1 MTLLAQKG
9 VENMSNKIY
18 NGKIKSVERSRH
30 GANKGKRRI
39 LLSIVG
45 IGDAFINWNKTPK
58 GVEFP
63 KGADIQVKMFRHD
76 DLRWFVK
83 EIISINGKPVRSQS
97 SHKTSPGKK
106 NNRSNKGV
114 NNKNQKQKPQKKGIL
129 NRLLKGTAGNLRKL
143 YLYAM
148 GGADIDLQKL
158 ESRAQSLA
166 PFIEYTELAKKSQ
179 EHLKKRARF
188 VWEVVPEQ
196 KRITVTGRQG
206 FDIRVR
212 RERLPYV
219 ATGELSHLVKSGT
232 EIINLKTKTI
242 AEIIN
247 VRVTDEGTEFS
258 TDTDLKS
265 TEGWKFYN
273 ESLESFEWS
282 HNRSLRPISS
292 ITIGDKEIRF
302 KPLETSQEWFEF
314 VLVSEGVSFDE
325 NSDLKFDGQYMHW
338 ETVPGSDI
346 YGPLRDSQTDRQV
359 ISRVRKND
367 SFVVDLLPSENFLY
381 DANGIKH
388 SWKDVTKS
396 TKDVTLKITLDP
408 KAEALLDEERD
419 VNPLDVLF
427 SPDTEYRELN
437 VTGHDDDGNHIAGG
451 KIKIWSKREG
461 KEIEVKMT
469 SIRIKSRDIE
479 RQTIT
484 VDRIPSNPNAI
495 LTLSPNAKYL
505 ERQRDMLLMLRD
517 KPLAHHDKLLRLTE
531 QGNQKERNKLWTDF
545 TLEDVTEWK
554 ILTDDSYD
562 GTMEQRDF
570 VRRALS
576 TPDFAILQGPP
587 GSGKTTAIIE
597 LIAQFALQDK
607 KVLLCGSTQAS
618 IDNVLTRIKGK
629 PHLSRLISPLRIGWK
644 RGIYDEGV
652 HDLVLDEQIEQYK
665 NIGLSEEE
673 ALDLILRQSNL
684 TCGTMQGIL
693 QHPRIAGEA
702 SNSGRLL
709 RDPQPEWDVLIIDEA
724 SKTTF
729 QQFIVPAGFAKKWVL
744 VGDICQL
751 SPFLEASELM
761 TNLDQMK
768 DENGNLFT
776 PASQRACLII
786 HQLQKFVEKGNP
798 GPRKGQPIVFV
809 EPSEVPTSFM
819 LELEAATD
827 RSLDKLQICLLS
839 SKRSDI
845 VLDNCIIVPPSEIKT
860 DLETNLYMLSSD
872 IIICGSDCYESI
884 ADILPPHSIIRN
896 GRFEQAEVTK
906 NREVHFGNKDSFVER
921 HPMSSKSLNH
931 DWSHEITW
939 RLNRSYELK
948 NSNNNK
954 MQENYENQIQSL
966 LPKSQN
972 VKTRIEEVRSIALPS
987 VLECLQEGFAS
998 PDARKL
1004 LPETTLT
1011 QGFSKAAKL
1020 ERFTMIKH
1028 QHRMNAEISEF
1039 SRNEFYNGEALKDAN
1054 TIEERNQNYPFNFPK
1069 LKGSSRSVWLDVASK
1084 INSGKNSYEIA
1095 AVRKILEEF
1104 IDWARKN
1111 PPPKDNESRDDKK
1124 RWEVALL
1131 SPYSAQRKGLRDMVR
1146 SLTGMQYETRF
1157 DLLGMKNPSNVML
1170 VVNSSDRFQG
1180 QEADIVFL
1188 SLRNGS
1194 RIGFLDSPSRM
1205 NVALTRAR
1213 EMRIVVGNHD
1223 FYSGKKKGRSGFS
1236 LCSDP
1241 MLNKLAKSHKGNS
1254 IERIRRN

>member
-1 MTLLAQKG
+1 MTVSAQRG
-9 VENMSNKIY
+9 GENMSDKIY
-18 NGKIKSVERSRH
+18 NGKIKSIERAK
-30 GANKGKRRI
+30 GGFNKGKRRV

-45 IGDAFINWNKTPK
+45 IGDAFINWNKTPR
-58 GVEFP
+58 GVSFP
-63 KGADIQVKMFRHD
+63 KGADIQVKMQRHD
-76 DLRWFVK
+76 DGRWFVK
-83 EIISINGKPVRSQS
+83 DIVSIDGTPLDSQQQQKKSSSNKRSNNQS
-97 SHKTSPGKK
+97 SGKK
-106 NNRSNKGV
+106 KQQNRGM
-114 NNKNQKQKPQKKGIL
+114 L

-148 GGADIDLQKL
+148 GGTDIDLQKL

-219 ATGELSHLVKSGT
+219 ATGELSHLIKSGT
-232 EIINLKTKTI
+232 EIINLKTKTT
-242 AEIIN
+242 AEITN

-292 ITIGDKEIRF
+292 ITIGNKEVKF

-314 VLVSEGVSFDE
+314 VLVSDGINFDE

-359 ISRVRKND
+359 ISRVRGND

-396 TKDVTLKITLDP
+396 TKDVTLKITLDS

-427 SPDTEYRELN
+427 SPDNEYRELN
-437 VTGHDDDGNHIAGG
+437 VTGHDDDGNHIGGG
-451 KIKIWSKREG
+451 KIKIFSKRDN
-461 KEIEVKMT
+461 KEIEVKMIT
-469 SIRIKSRDIE
+469 IRIKSRDIE

-484 VDRIPSNPNAI
+484 VDRVPPNENAI

-531 QGNQKERNKLWTDF
+531 QGNEKERDKLWSDF
-545 TLEDVTEWK
+545 ELIDIKDADWK
-554 ILTDDSYD
+554 VLTDDSYD
-562 GTMEQRDF
+562 GTLEQREF

-597 LIAQFALQDK
+597 LISQFALQNK

-644 RGIYDEGV
+644 KGIYDEGV

-665 NIGLSEEE
+665 EIGLSEEE
-673 ALDLILRQSNL
+673 AVDLILRQSNL

-693 QHPRIAGEA
+693 QHPRIAGE
-702 SNSGRLL
+702 SSSKGRLL

-798 GPRKGQPIVFV
+798 GPREGQPIVFI

-827 RSLDKLQICLLS
+827 KTLDKLQICLLS
-839 SKRSDI
+839 SKRSDL

-860 DLETNLYMLSSD
+860 DLDANLYMLSSD
-872 IIICGSDCYESI
+872 IIICGSDCYETI
-884 ADILPPHSIIRN
+884 AELLPPHSIVRN
-896 GRFEQAEVTK
+896 GRFSESEVTA
-906 NREVHFGNKDSFVER
+906 NRQEYFGNKDSFRER
-921 HPMSSKSLNH
+921 HPMSSQSLNH

-954 MQENYENQIQSL
+954 MQASYENQIQSL

-1011 QGFSKAAKL
+1011 QGFSKDAKA

-1028 QHRMNAEISEF
+1028 QHRMNEEISKF
-1039 SRNEFYNGEALKDAN
+1039 SRKEFYNGEALKDAN
-1054 TIEERNQNYPFNFPK
+1054 TIRERNQQFPFEFR
-1069 LKGSSRSVWLDVASK
+1069 KGRSRSVWLDVASTV
-1084 INSGKNSYEIA
+1084 NSGVNPKEIA
-1095 AVRKILEEF
+1095 AIKKILQEF
-1104 IDWARKN
+1104 IEWARKN
-1111 PPPKDNESRDDKK
+1111 PPPKDNENRDDKE

-1131 SPYSAQRKGLRDMVR
+1131 SPYQAQRRGLRDMVR

-1157 DLLGMKNPSNVML
+1157 DLMEMNNPSNVML

-1205 NVALTRAR
+1205 NVAITRAR
-1213 EMRIVVGNHD
+1213 ELRIIVGNHD
-1223 FYSGKKKGRSGFS
+1223 YFSGDR
-1236 LCSDP
+1236 CYDP
-1241 MLNKLAKSHKGNS
+1241 MLKNLAKSHKGNS
-1254 IERIRRN
+1254 IERVRRN

>member
-1 MTLLAQKG
+1 MKAVKKNQ
-9 VENMSNKIY
+9 
-18 NGKIKSVERSRH
+18 H
-30 GANKGKRRI
+30 GRRKVI
-39 LLSIVG
+39 LSIVG
-45 IGDAFINWNKTPK
+45 IGDAFIGWNRTPQ
-58 GVEFP
+58 GVSFP
-63 KGADIQVKMFRHD
+63 IGAKIQVQMSKHVDGRWLVND
-76 DLRWFVK
+76 IVSIGGKLLQTQQTSKSNAKSKTKRDARKSKSKTELKPKARALR
-83 EIISINGKPVRSQS
+83 
-97 SHKTSPGKK
+97 
-106 NNRSNKGV
+106 
-114 NNKNQKQKPQKKGIL
+114 
-129 NRLLKGTAGNLRKL
+129 RLLKGTAGNLRKL

-148 GGADIDLQKL
+148 GGTNIDLQKL

-188 VWEVVPEQ
+188 IWEVVEQQ
-196 KRITVTGRQG
+196 KRITVTKRLG

-219 ATGELSHLVKSGT
+219 VSGENAHLVKIGT
-232 EIINLKTKTI
+232 EIINLKSKTT

-247 VRVTDEGTEFS
+247 SRVTDDGTEFS

-265 TEGWKFYN
+265 KEGWKFYN
-273 ESLESFEWS
+273 ENLEPFEWD

-292 ITIGDKEIRF
+292 ITMEGKEIKF

-314 VLVSEGVSFDE
+314 VLVDKNSQFDE
-325 NSDLKFDGQYMHW
+325 HSDLKFDGQYMEW

-346 YGPLRDSQTDRQV
+346 YGPLRDSETERQV
-359 ISRVRKND
+359 VSRVREND
-367 SFVVDLLPSENFLY
+367 SFVVDLLPSNNFLY
-381 DANGIKH
+381 DTNGIKH
-388 SWKDVTKS
+388 LWKDVTK
-396 TKDVTLKITLDP
+396 TTNDVTLKIKLDP
-408 KAEALLDEERD
+408 QAEKLLDEDKD

-427 SPDTEYRELN
+427 SPDTEHRELN
-437 VTGHDDDGNHIAGG
+437 VTGHDEDGNHIAGG
-451 KIKIWSKREG
+451 KIKIFSKKENR
-461 KEIEVKMT
+461 EIEIKMT

-484 VDRIPSNPNAI
+484 VDRIPPNPNAI

-531 QGNQKERNKLWTDF
+531 QGNQKERDRLWSDF
-545 TLEDVTEWK
+545 ELQEVKDWK
-554 ILTDDSYD
+554 VLTDDRYD
-562 GTMEQRDF
+562 GTVEQREF

-597 LIAQFALQDK
+597 LITQFALQGK

-665 NIGLSEEE
+665 EIGLNEEE
-673 ALDLILRQSNL
+673 AVDLILRQSNL

-693 QHPRIAGEA
+693 QHPRIAGET
-702 SNSGRLL
+702 SSSGRLL

-768 DENGNLFT
+768 DEEGHLFT
-776 PASQRACLII
+776 PAAQRACLII

-798 GPRKGQPIVFV
+798 GPRKGQPIVFL
-809 EPSEVPTSFM
+809 EPSEVPNS
-819 LELEAATD
+819 LLKELNAAGKT
-827 RSLDKLQICLLS
+827 SLDELQICLLS

-845 VLDNCIIVPPSEIKT
+845 VLENCIIVPPSEVKT
-860 DLETNLYMLSSD
+860 DLEANLYMLSSD
-872 IIICGSDCYESI
+872 VIVCGSDCYETI
-884 ADILPPHSIIRN
+884 ADLLPPHSIIRN
-896 GRFEQAEVTK
+896 GRFEQSEVSN
-906 NREVHFGNKDSFVER
+906 NRENHFATKDSFYER
-921 HPMSSKSLNH
+921 HPMSSQSLNH

-954 MQENYENQIQSL
+954 MQSNYEAQIQSL

-1011 QGFSKAAKL
+1011 QGFSKEAKE

-1028 QHRMNAEISEF
+1028 QHRMNEEISEF

-1054 TIEERNQNYPFNFPK
+1054 TIKERNQMYPFDYRK
-1069 LKGSSRSVWLDVASK
+1069 DRKRSVWLDVAST
-1084 INSGKNSYEIA
+1084 INSSVNTKEITA
-1095 AVRKILEEF
+1095 IKKILQDF
-1104 IDWARKN
+1104 IDWARQN
-1111 PPPKDNESRDDKK
+1111 PPPKNNDNRDDKQ

-1131 SPYSAQRKGLRDMVR
+1131 SPYQAQRRGLRDMVR
-1146 SLTGMQYETRF
+1146 SLTGMQFETRF
-1157 DLLGMKNPSNVML
+1157 DLLQMKNPSNVMI

-1180 QEADIVFL
+1180 QEADVVFI

-1205 NVALTRAR
+1205 NVAITRAR
-1213 EMRIVVGNHD
+1213 ELRIIVGNHEY
-1223 FYSGKKKGRSGFS
+1223 FSGKMKRPY
-1236 LCSDP
+1236 CYDP
-1241 MLNKLAKSHKGNS
+1241 MLRNLAKSHKDIS
-1254 IERIRRN
+1254 IERPRRR

>member
-1 MTLLAQKG
+1 MTISARRG
-9 VENMSNKIY
+9 GENMSDKIY
-18 NGKIKSVERSRH
+18 NGKIKSVERAKAGH
-30 GANKGKRRI
+30 NKGKRRI

-45 IGDAFINWNKTPK
+45 IGDAFINWNKTPR
-58 GVEFP
+58 GVSFP
-63 KGADIQVKMFRHD
+63 KGEDIQVKMQRHD
-76 DLRWFVK
+76 DGRWFVK
-83 EIISINGKPVRSQS
+83 EIVSVGGKSLNSQQLT
-97 SHKTSPGKK
+97 KTNSRKNT
-106 NNRSNKGV
+106 NNRSKKT
-114 NNKNQKQKPQKKGIL
+114 NNRNRNEQNTKSGMFS
-129 NRLLKGTAGNLRKL
+129 RLLKGTGSNLRKL

-148 GGADIDLQKL
+148 GGSNIDFKKL

-196 KRITVTGRQG
+196 KRITVTKRQG

-219 ATGELSHLVKSGT
+219 VSGENSHLVKSGA
-232 EIINLKTKTI
+232 EIINLKSKTT

-247 VRVTDEGTEFS
+247 IRVTDEGTEFS
-258 TDTDLKS
+258 TDTDLKT

-273 ESLESFEWS
+273 ENLESLEWI

-292 ITIGDKEIRF
+292 ITIDDKEIKF

-314 VLVSEGVSFDE
+314 VLVSEGVNFDD
-325 NSDLKFDGQYMHW
+325 NSDLKFDGQYMQW

-359 ISRVRKND
+359 INRVRKND
-367 SFVVDLLPSENFLY
+367 SIVVDLLPNESFLY
-381 DANGIKH
+381 DADGVKH
-388 SWKDVTKS
+388 FWKDVTNT
-396 TKDVTLKITLDP
+396 TKDITLKITLDP

-437 VTGHDDDGNHIAGG
+437 VTGHDEDGNHIAGG
-451 KIKIWSKREG
+451 KIKVFSKRE
-461 KEIEVKMT
+461 KREIEVKMT

-484 VDRIPSNPNAI
+484 VDRIPPNQNAI

-531 QGNQKERNKLWTDF
+531 QGNEKERDKLWSDFELEEVTD
-545 TLEDVTEWK
+545 WK

-562 GTMEQRDF
+562 GTLEQRDF

-597 LIAQFALQDK
+597 LITQFALQNK

-629 PHLSRLISPLRIGWK
+629 PHLSRLISPLRIGRK
-644 RGIYDEGV
+644 SGIYDEGV
-652 HDLVLDEQIEQYK
+652 HDLVLDEQIEQYRE
-665 NIGLSEEE
+665 IGLSDEE
-673 ALDLILRQSNL
+673 AIDLILRQSNL

-768 DENGNLFT
+768 DENGDLFT

-786 HQLQKFVEKGNP
+786 HQLQKFVGRGGS
-798 GPRKGQPIVFV
+798 GPREGQPIVFL
-809 EPSEVPTSFM
+809 EPSEVPTSFL
-819 LELEAATD
+819 LELNAATD
-827 RSLDKLQICLLS
+827 TTLDNLQICLLS

-860 DLETNLYMLSSD
+860 DFEANLYMLSSD
-872 IIICGSDCYESI
+872 IIICGSDCYETI
-884 ADILPPHSIIRN
+884 ADLLPPHSIIRN
-896 GRFEQAEVTK
+896 GRFEESEVTK
-906 NREVHFGNKDSFVER
+906 NREEHFGNKDSFGER
-921 HPMSSKSLNH
+921 HPMSSQSLNH

-954 MQENYENQIQSL
+954 MQDNYESQIQSL

-998 PDARKL
+998 KNARKL

-1011 QGFSKAAKL
+1011 QGFSDEAKV

-1054 TIEERNQNYPFNFPK
+1054 TITERNQNYPFEYR
-1069 LKGSSRSVWLDVASK
+1069 KGRSRSVWLDVASK
-1084 INSGKNSYEIA
+1084 TNSGVNEKEIA
-1095 AVRKILEEF
+1095 AIKKILQEF
-1104 IDWARKN
+1104 IEWARQN
-1111 PPPKDNESRDDKK
+1111 PPPKDNQNRDDKE

-1131 SPYSAQRKGLRDMVR
+1131 SPYQAQRRGLRDMVR

-1157 DLLGMKNPSNVML
+1157 DLMQMAEPSNVML

-1180 QEADIVFL
+1180 QEADVVFL

-1205 NVALTRAR
+1205 NVAITRAR
-1213 EMRIVVGNHD
+1213 ELRIIVGNHEY
-1223 FYSGKKKGRSGFS
+1223 FSGKMEKPY
-1236 LCSDP
+1236 CYDP
-1241 MLNKLAKSHKGNS
+1241 MLRNLAKSHKGNS
-1254 IERIRRN
+1254 IESVRRK

>member
-1 MTLLAQKG
+1 M
-9 VENMSNKIY
+9 
-18 NGKIKSVERSRH
+18 
-30 GANKGKRRI
+30 
-39 LLSIVG
+39 
-45 IGDAFINWNKTPK
+45 
-58 GVEFP
+58 
-63 KGADIQVKMFRHD
+63 
-76 DLRWFVK
+76 
-83 EIISINGKPVRSQS
+83 
-97 SHKTSPGKK
+97 
-106 NNRSNKGV
+106 
-114 NNKNQKQKPQKKGIL
+114 
-129 NRLLKGTAGNLRKL
+129 
-143 YLYAM
+143 
-148 GGADIDLQKL
+148 
-158 ESRAQSLA
+158 
-166 PFIEYTELAKKSQ
+166 AKKSQ

-188 VWEVVPEQ
+188 IWEVVEQQ
-196 KRITVTGRQG
+196 KRITVTKRLG

-219 ATGELSHLVKSGT
+219 VSGENAHLVKIGT
-232 EIINLKTKTI
+232 EIINLKSKTT

-247 VRVTDEGTEFS
+247 SRVTDDGTEFS

-265 TEGWKFYN
+265 KEGWKFYN
-273 ESLESFEWS
+273 ENLEPFEWD

-292 ITIGDKEIRF
+292 ITMEGKEIKF

-314 VLVSEGVSFDE
+314 VLVDENSQFDE
-325 NSDLKFDGQYMHW
+325 HSDLKFDGQYMEW

-346 YGPLRDSQTDRQV
+346 YGPLRDSETERQV
-359 ISRVRKND
+359 VSRVREND
-367 SFVVDLLPSENFLY
+367 SFVVDLLPSNNFLY
-381 DANGIKH
+381 DTNGIKH
-388 SWKDVTKS
+388 LWKDVTK
-396 TKDVTLKITLDP
+396 TTNDVTLKIKLDP
-408 KAEALLDEERD
+408 QAEKLLDEDKD

-427 SPDTEYRELN
+427 SPDTEHRELN
-437 VTGHDDDGNHIAGG
+437 VTGHDEDGNHIAGG
-451 KIKIWSKREG
+451 KIKIFSKKENR
-461 KEIEVKMT
+461 EIEIKMT

-484 VDRIPSNPNAI
+484 VDRIPPNPNAI

-531 QGNQKERNKLWTDF
+531 QGNQKERDRLWSDF
-545 TLEDVTEWK
+545 ELQEVKDWK
-554 ILTDDSYD
+554 VLTDDRYD
-562 GTMEQRDF
+562 GTVEQREF

-597 LIAQFALQDK
+597 LITQFALQGK

-665 NIGLSEEE
+665 EIGLNEEE
-673 ALDLILRQSNL
+673 AVDLILRQSNL

-693 QHPRIAGEA
+693 QHPRIAGET
-702 SNSGRLL
+702 SSSGRLL

-768 DENGNLFT
+768 DEEGHLFT
-776 PASQRACLII
+776 PAAQRACLII

-798 GPRKGQPIVFV
+798 GPRKGQPIVFL
-809 EPSEVPTSFM
+809 EPSEVPNS
-819 LELEAATD
+819 LLKELNAAGKT
-827 RSLDKLQICLLS
+827 SLDELQICLLS

-845 VLDNCIIVPPSEIKT
+845 VLENCIIVPPSEVKT
-860 DLETNLYMLSSD
+860 DLEANLYMLSSD
-872 IIICGSDCYESI
+872 VIVCGSDCYETI
-884 ADILPPHSIIRN
+884 ADLLPPHSIIRN
-896 GRFEQAEVTK
+896 GRFEQSEVSN
-906 NREVHFGNKDSFVER
+906 NRENHFGTKDSFYER
-921 HPMSSKSLNH
+921 HPMSSQSLNH

-954 MQENYENQIQSL
+954 MQSNYEAQIQSL

-1011 QGFSKAAKL
+1011 QGFSKEAKE

-1028 QHRMNAEISEF
+1028 QHRMNEEISEF

-1054 TIEERNQNYPFNFPK
+1054 TIKERNQMYPFDYK
-1069 LKGSSRSVWLDVASK
+1069 KDRKRSVWLDVAST
-1084 INSGKNSYEIA
+1084 INSGVNTKEITA
-1095 AVRKILEEF
+1095 IKKILQDF
-1104 IDWARKN
+1104 IDWARQN
-1111 PPPKDNESRDDKK
+1111 PPSKNNENRDDKQ

-1131 SPYSAQRKGLRDMVR
+1131 SPYQAQRRGLRDMVR
-1146 SLTGMQYETRF
+1146 SLTGMQFETRF
-1157 DLLGMKNPSNVML
+1157 DLLQMKNPSNVMV

-1180 QEADIVFL
+1180 QEADVVFI

-1205 NVALTRAR
+1205 NVAITRAR
-1213 EMRIVVGNHD
+1213 ELRIIVGNHEY
-1223 FYSGKKKGRSGFS
+1223 FSGKMKRPY
-1236 LCSDP
+1236 CYDP
-1241 MLNKLAKSHKGNS
+1241 MLRNLAKSHKDIS
-1254 IERIRRN
+1254 IERPRRR